1 MLWSKRN
8 FLRKWQSL
16 GLFLFLF
23 SLLFSG
29 PHTGNALPLKSTILD
44 PQNKPLGLAHI
55 YIDYVELLEL
65 DGTLRGKVSFVKT
78 RSGFEV
84 FVVRVDGKN
93 SWVGRASN
101 RKLYDTDSSFD
112 NYTVSTLAGSGT
124 SGSSNGQGEA
134 AGFNRPTGVVVDSS
148 GSVFVVDNHNHVIR
162 RIDSSGNVTTL
173 AGTAGRAG
181 FTDAQGTEARFN
193 KPSSAA
199 VDSLGNIYVADI
211 DNHLIRKID
220 SSGNVTTLAGTAGS
234 SGSEN
239 GKGIEARFNK
249 PSGVAVDSSGNVYV
263 ADRSNHLIRRIDL
276 SGNVTTLAGKAGS
289 AGSTNGQGTSATF
302 NQPSDVAVDSSG
314 SVYVVDLDNHL
325 IRKIDSSGNVTTL
338 AGKVGS
344 AGSTNGQGTSATF
357 NQPTGLAVDS
367 SGSVYVA
374 DYNNHLIRRIDS
386 SGNVITLAGSGS
398 AGFADG
404 QGSAA
409 KFNFPTGVAADSSGN
424 VYVADFDNH
433 RIRKLSGKAKL
444 LAYYDWS
451 SFWSYVYNE
460 EGKLLGKLKCLAFR
474 GICAAGAASF
484 LTGMLEGD

>member
-65 DGTLRGKVSFVKT
+65 DGTLKGKVSFVKT

-148 GSVFVVDNHNHVIR
+148 GSVFVVDNHNHLIR

-302 NQPSDVAVDSSG
+302 NQP
-314 SVYVVDLDNHL
+314 
-325 IRKIDSSGNVTTL
+325 
-338 AGKVGS
+338 
-344 AGSTNGQGTSATF
+344 
-357 NQPTGLAVDS
+357 TGLAVDS
-367 SGSVYVA
+367 SGSLYVA

-484 LTGMLEGD
+484 LIGMLEGD